1 MLRLNFNYPTIHF
14 SSDRCSE
21 KRAKEKKAY
30 APNGDVMQEKKK
42 LDLRGYDRHLL
53 RRKHYHISRENPE
66 PLLFPY
72 IGVP

>member
-30 APNGDVMQEKKK
+30 APNGDVMQEKKNSTCEGMIGIC
-42 LDLRGYDRHLL
+42 LE
-53 RRKHYHISRENPE
+53 EN
-66 PLLFPY
+66 
-72 IGVP
+72 III